1 MFRSVSAHS
10 RAGRLLLSGAVALAL
25 VIGLCVASA
34 ISYLSATR
42 LVEHTLDV
50 RNAVYEWK
58 ASLLDAET
66 GARGYVATGRVLL
79 LEPYERS
86 LGPERQWAARLRALV
101 ADNARQV
108 RNVDEADRDA
118 REALA
123 DLTRL
128 VDQVQSGHQPEAVEA
143 LAAGVNK
150 RHMDSFRTALDLVAS
165 EEERLLGERRQTAR
179 ARGRVTLTA
188 AGLLALVALSLLA
201 VARKREREY
210 ASTIEALSKEATQ
223 HLSTLSDLGT
233 ALANARTRAEVSEAI
248 CDLVTSAA
256 EADVCTLYQLDEQ
269 GNSLELI
276 SHRGVASEILDRVR
290 RLTEATEPSVAF
302 ASIKARRPT
311 WAENIADYA
320 ALRPDLVKSGAQ
332 AQAFWCVPL
341 FAEGRPIGLLG
352 AGFHE
357 PRRFSKD
364 ERAFVQTLADQCA
377 QALLRASR
385 MQREEQARRWLATT
399 MRSIGDAVIATDAEG
414 HVAFMNPV
422 AEELTGWIES
432 DARGRSL
439 DEVFPIFSELTRKP
453 VESPVTKVLREGTVV
468 GLANH
473 TVLRSKRGHETPID
487 DSGAPIRS
495 EDGRVLGVVLVFRD
509 ATQEKHDRARSDFLA
524 KAGEALAS
532 SLDYQATL
540 AMVARLAVP
549 ALADGCTVD
558 LLELASSPA
567 VAHSVLAHAEPQS
580 MVVPLRAGGRTFGTM
595 TFVYSESGRRYSQ
608 DDLAF
613 AEDFARRAA
622 MAIENAR
629 ALKEAKDARESER
642 TLRHEAELGSRAKD
656 EFLATVSHELRTP
669 LNAILGWSV
678 VLRSRKP
685 EAEVDRALGIIERNA
700 RAQAK
705 LIDDVLDLSRII
717 SGKLALNLGPTN
729 VAEAI
734 AAAIETVTPAAQ
746 AKEIEIRP
754 DTVDASL
761 TITADGGRMQQIV
774 WNLLSNAVK
783 FTPRGGVVTVDAGRD
798 GSDVLVRV
806 RDTGEG
812 IPPEALRII
821 FEPFQ
826 QADASTTRRHGGLG
840 LGLSIVRQIV
850 AAHGG
855 TVRASSEGPGK
866 GATFEVRLPAR
877 SALPAVTRPV
887 RPLPSV
893 EGAPAPQG
901 SPRIDGL
908 RLLVIDDEQDALAL
922 VGEVLR
928 ARGAQVYVARS
939 AKEALEKIAA
949 VRPDVIVSDIGM
961 PDVDGYSLMRTI
973 RALPPEAGGRTP
985 AVALTAYARAEDA
998 QRAFVAGYQMHVAKP
1013 VEPTRLATVVAN
1025 LGGRV
1030 LE

>member
-10 RAGRLLLSGAVALAL
+10 RAGRLLLGGAIALAL
-25 VIGLCVASA
+25 VIALCVTSA
-34 ISYLSATR
+34 ISYLAATR
-42 LVEHTLDV
+42 GVEHAFDV
-50 RNAVYEWK
+50 RNAIYEWK
-58 ASLLDAET
+58 AALLDAEA
-66 GARGYVATGRVLL
+66 GARGYVAADRELL

-86 LGPERQWAARLRALV
+86 LAPERQWATRLRGLV
-101 ADNARQV
+101 ADNATQL
-108 RNVDEADRDA
+108 RNVEEADRDA

-123 DLTRL
+123 DLERL
-128 VDQVQSGHQPEAVEA
+128 VHQVRSGHQPEAVEA
-143 LAAGVNK
+143 LAAGENK
-150 RHMDSFRTALDLVAS
+150 RHMDAFRAAVDRVGS
-165 EEERLLGERRQTAR
+165 EEERLLTQRRASAR
-179 ARGRVTLTA
+179 ARGHVALTA
-188 AGLLALVALSLLA
+188 AALLALVALGLLE
-201 VARKREREY
+201 VARKRERKY
-210 ASTIEALSKEATQ
+210 ALTIEALSREATQ
-223 HLSTLSDLGT
+223 HLSTLSDVGT
-233 ALANARTRAEVSEAI
+233 ALANARTRAEVSEVI

-256 EADVCTLYQLDEQ
+256 EADACTLYLLDEP
-269 GNSLELI
+269 GTALELI
-276 SHRGVASEILDRVR
+276 SHRGVAGEILDRIR
-290 RLTEATEPSVAF
+290 RLTEASEPSVAF
-302 ASIKARRPT
+302 ASIKARKPT
-311 WAENIADYA
+311 WAEHVADYA
-320 ALRPDLVKSGAQ
+320 ALLPDLVKSGAQ

-357 PRRFSKD
+357 PRAFSRD

-377 QALLRASR
+377 QALLRAAR
-385 MQREEQARRWLATT
+385 MEREAEVRRWLATAL
-399 MRSIGDAVIATDAEG
+399 RSIGDAVIATDPEG
-414 HVAFMNPV
+414 RVTFMNPV

-453 VESPVTKVLREGTVV
+453 AESPVQKVLREGTVV

-487 DSGAPIRS
+487 DSGAPIRG
-495 EDGRVLGVVLVFRD
+495 EDGHILGVVLVFRD
-509 ATQEKHDRARSDFLA
+509 ATQEKRDRARSDFLA

-558 LLELASSPA
+558 LLELASPA
-567 VAHSVLAHAEPQS
+567 ARSVPARAEPQS
-580 MVVPLRAGGRTFGTM
+580 MVVPLWAGGRTFGSM
-595 TFVYSESGRRYSQ
+595 TFVYSESGRRYSP
-608 DDLAF
+608 DDLTF
-613 AEDFARRAA
+613 AEDFARRVA

-629 ALKEAKDARESER
+629 ALKEAKDAREAER
-642 TLRHEAELGSRAKD
+642 TLRREAELGSRAKD

-685 EAEVDRALGIIERNA
+685 DAEVDRALGIIERNA

-717 SGKLALNLGPTN
+717 SGKLALNLGPTD
-729 VAEAI
+729 VGDVI

-746 AKEIEIRP
+746 AKEIGIRQ
-754 DTVDASL
+754 DADDASL
-761 TITADGGRMQQIV
+761 TIMADAGRMQQIV

-783 FTPRGGVVTVDAGRD
+783 FTPKGGDVTVSAGRD
-798 GSDVLVRV
+798 GSDVVVRV
-806 RDTGEG
+806 MDTGEG
-812 IPPEALRII
+812 IPPEALPII

-855 TVRASSEGPGK
+855 TVRASSDGPGK
-866 GATFEVRLPAR
+866 GATFEVRLPVR
-877 SALPAVTRPV
+877 SALPALARPA
-887 RPLPSV
+887 RAQPGL
-893 EGAPAPQG
+893 EGASAPKKG
-901 SPRIDGL
+901 SPHIDGL
-908 RLLVIDDEQDALAL
+908 RLLVVDDEQDALAL
-922 VGEVLR
+922 VAEVLR
-928 ARGAQVYVARS
+928 ARGAQVHVAKS

-961 PDVDGYSLMRTI
+961 PDID
-973 RALPPEAGGRTP
+973 
-985 AVALTAYARAEDA
+985 
-998 QRAFVAGYQMHVAKP
+998 
-1013 VEPTRLATVVAN
+1013 

>member
-10 RAGRLLLSGAVALAL
+10 RAGRLLLGGAVALGL
-25 VIGLCVASA
+25 VIALCVTSA
-34 ISYLSATR
+34 VSYLSATR
-42 LVEHTLDV
+42 GVEHTLDV
-50 RNAVYEWK
+50 RNGIYEWK
-58 ASLLDAET
+58 AALLDAET
-66 GARGYVATGRVLL
+66 GARGYIAADRELL

-86 LGPERQWAARLRALV
+86 LAPERQWATRLRGLV
-101 ADNARQV
+101 ADNATQI
-108 RNVDEADRDA
+108 RNVEEADQDA

-123 DLTRL
+123 DLERL
-128 VDQVQSGHQPEAVEA
+128 VHQVRSGHQPEAVEA
-143 LAAGVNK
+143 LAAGENK
-150 RHMDSFRTALDLVAS
+150 RHMDAFRGAVDRVGS
-165 EEERLLGERRQTAR
+165 EEERLLAQRRASAR
-179 ARGRVTLTA
+179 ARGHVTLIA
-188 AGLLALVALSLLA
+188 AALLALVALGLLE
-201 VARKREREY
+201 VAAKRERKY
-210 ASTIEALSKEATQ
+210 ASTIEALSREATQ

-233 ALANARTRAEVSEAI
+233 ALANARTRAEVSEVI
-248 CDLVTSAA
+248 CDLVTRAA
-256 EADVCTLYQLDEQ
+256 EADACTLYLLDEP
-269 GNSLELI
+269 GASLELI
-276 SHRGVASEILDRVR
+276 SHRGVAGEVLDRIC
-290 RLTEATEPSVAF
+290 RLTETSEPSAAF
-302 ASIKARRPT
+302 ASIKARRPI
-311 WAENIADYA
+311 WAENVTEYA
-320 ALRPDLVKSGAQ
+320 AIRPDLVKSGAH

-352 AGFHE
+352 AGFHQ
-357 PRRFSKD
+357 PRTFSKD

-377 QALLRASR
+377 QALLRAAR
-385 MQREEQARRWLATT
+385 MQREDEARRWLTT
-399 MRSIGDAVIATDAEG
+399 TLRSIGDAVIATDAQG
-414 HVAFMNPV
+414 HVTFMNPV
-422 AEELTGWIES
+422 AEELTGWLES
-432 DARGRSL
+432 DARGRWL
-439 DEVFPIFSELTRKP
+439 DEVFPIFSEPTRKRA
-453 VESPVTKVLREGTVV
+453 ECPVTKVLREGTIV

-487 DSGAPIRS
+487 DSGAPIRG
-495 EDGRVLGVVLVFRD
+495 EDGHILGVVLVFRD
-509 ATQEKHDRARSDFLA
+509 ATQEKRDRARSDFLA

-558 LLELASSPA
+558 LLEPA
-567 VAHSVLAHAEPQS
+567 APAAARSVSAHAEPQS
-580 MVVPLRAGGRTFGTM
+580 MVVPLWAGGRTFGTM

-642 TLRHEAELGSRAKD
+642 TLRREAELGSRAKD

-685 EAEVDRALGIIERNA
+685 DAEVDRALGIIERNA

-705 LIDDVLDLSRII
+705 LIDDVLDLSRSI

-729 VAEAI
+729 VGEAI
-734 AAAIETVTPAAQ
+734 AAAIETVTPAAH
-746 AKEIEIRP
+746 AKEIGIRQ
-754 DTVDASL
+754 DAVDASL
-761 TITADGGRMQQIV
+761 TIMADGGRMQQIV

-783 FTPRGGVVTVDAGRD
+783 FTPKGGEVVVNAGRD
-798 GSDVLVRV
+798 GSDVVVRV

-812 IPPEALRII
+812 IPPEALPII

-855 TVRASSEGPGK
+855 TVRASSDGPGK

-877 SALPAVTRPV
+877 SAVPAVTRPV
-887 RPLPSV
+887 RLQPGV
-893 EGAPAPQG
+893 EGASAPRG
-901 SPRIDGL
+901 TPRIEGL

-928 ARGAQVYVARS
+928 ARGAQVHVAKS
-939 AKEALEKIAA
+939 AQEALEKIAT
-949 VRPDVIVSDIGM
+949 VKPDVIVSDIGM

-973 RALPPEAGGRTP
+973 RSLPPEAGGRTP
-985 AVALTAYARAEDA
+985 AIALTAYARAEDA
-998 QRAFVAGYQMHVAKP
+998 QRAFVAGYQMHVTKP
-1013 VEPTRLATVVAN
+1013 VEPSRLATVVAN

-1030 LE
+1030 LD